1 MAKRTGKT
9 EAKFKRIAALN
20 AMVDARDHESR
31 DARRAKSKLA
41 NKWVNRRARNVSG
54 LFKARNAQPG
64 ACVQVAV

>member
-31 DARRAKSKLA
+31 DARRAKSKMA
-41 NKWVNRRARNVSG
+41 DKWVNRRAHNVAG
-54 LFKARNAQPG
+54 LFKARNAKPG
-64 ACVQVAV
+64 MCTQVAV